1 MVSASQNETH
11 IPFSI
16 ETAVNIA
23 YSCRIFKDEMD
34 GVFMVEGTDR
44 ETVLEELR
52 YTCESSCRLDPS
64 LPLNFPQKRR
74 NSRGDQTKH
83 PE

>member
-1 MVSASQNETH
+1 MAKWLWACYSCPSNLHGKYSQNETH
-11 IPFSI
+11 IPFSV

-34 GVFMVEGTDR
+34 AVFMVEGTDR

-52 YTCESSCRLDPS
+52 YTQESSC
-64 LPLNFPQKRR
+64 
-74 NSRGDQTKH
+74 SRD
-83 PE
+83 